1 MLNKRNL
8 ILGAFAG
15 DIIGSSY
22 EFRPVKSTDFKFWRA
37 GTYFTDDSVMTAAT
51 MDAIINKRPYAEAYQ
66 DFGQRFPHRGYGE
79 NFRKWLNEPE
89 PQPYNSYGNG
99 SAMRVSPVGWAFET
113 LDEVLEEAKKS
124 AEVSHNHPEG
134 IKGAQAVAS
143 AVYLA
148 RIGKNKREIEKYITD
163 TFHYNLRRTIEDI
176 RPDYLFEVSC
186 QKSVPEAII
195 AFLESDS
202 FEEAVRLAV
211 SLGGDSDTIACM
223 TGAIAEA
230 FYMEVPSKIL
240 KNVSIILGPDLM
252 KDVIMP
258 FSAKYG
264 FIV

>member
-1 MLNKRNL
+1 
-8 ILGAFAG
+8 
-15 DIIGSSY
+15 
-22 EFRPVKSTDFKFWRA
+22 
-37 GTYFTDDSVMTAAT
+37 
-51 MDAIINKRPYAEAYQ
+51 
-66 DFGQRFPHRGYGE
+66 
-79 NFRKWLNEPE
+79 
-89 PQPYNSYGNG
+89 
-99 SAMRVSPVGWAFET
+99 MRVSPIGWAFET

-163 TFHYNLRRTIEDI
+163 TFHYNLNRTIEDI
-176 RPDYLFEVSC
+176 RPDYIFEVSC

-195 AFLESDS
+195 AFLESDD
-202 FEEAVRLAV
+202 FDEAVRLAV
-211 SLGGDSDTIACM
+211 SLGGDSDTIACI

-230 FYMEVPSKIL
+230 FYMEVPSKIV

-264 FIV
+264 FSV